1 MQKKKYCIMSGG
13 KLFEVN
19 KEIYDTYYQ
28 SKRKERYFSKDL
40 KVENIKLS
48 KDGQKVTFI
57 PSREDSLNRLMEK
70 DIQFLDD
77 SVDVEEIA
85 TKAIMIEKLRESL
98 KLITSDEL
106 ELIIALFYEG
116 KSEVQY
122 SKETGISQQTVSY
135 RKKIILK
142 KIKKIMKI

>member
-1 MQKKKYCIMSGG
+1 MQKKKYCIVSGG

-40 KVENIKLS
+40 KVENMKLS
-48 KDGQKVTFI
+48 EDGEKITFI
-57 PSREDSLNRLMEK
+57 PSREDSLDRLMEK
-70 DIQFLDD
+70 DMQFSDD
-77 SVDVEEIA
+77 SVDVEEMA
-85 TKAIMIEKLRESL
+85 TKAIMIEKVKESL
-98 KLITSDEL
+98 KLLTSDEL

-122 SKETGISQQTVSY
+122 SKDKEISQQAINK
-135 RKKIILK
+135 RKKKVLCKLK
-142 KIKKIMKI
+142 KYINL